1 MPRLKHRSAN
11 AEHKRQEL
19 LRRLNQP
26 MGATANIGAMRVDLW
41 SILKN
46 NPDLAR
52 TDYDFVHLLRS
63 WFHRGFLVLK
73 AINWDTPARILGKIV
88 A

>member
-1 MPRLKHRSAN
+1 
-11 AEHKRQEL
+11 
-19 LRRLNQP
+19 
-26 MGATANIGAMRVDLW
+26 MRVDLW

-73 AINWDTPARILGKIV
+73 AINWDTPARTFGKIV